1 MTSIFQKKDLSD
13 KEYLVK
19 YALIYLGMKKI
30 KEESITKIL
39 SENEYVINA
48 ILHHFFSKRKLHLP
62 YFYRILE

>member
-39 SENEYVINA
+39 SDNEYVINA
-48 ILHHFFSKRKLHLP
+48 ILHHFFSKQGLQLP